1 MLPFIV
7 SATLVIIASFLQTTN
22 AILVLHVKP
31 NLIFILLAVLAHIN
45 KSWLA
50 RSVVIL
56 SSALILKF
64 SPLVTWADVMFI
76 SSAFLVMALV
86 DYLPWR
92 RIINS
97 IVAAFAGT
105 VVIGLSYLNLRVLT
119 LETVINT
126 ILVIMFF
133 GAMTFVYD
141 KKKVSEKNRF

>member
-64 SPLVTWADVMFI
+64 SPLVTWAD
-76 SSAFLVMALV
+76 
-86 DYLPWR
+86 
-92 RIINS
+92 
-97 IVAAFAGT
+97 GT
-105 VVIGLSYLNLRVLT
+105 VVIELSYLNLRVLT